1 MSVGRAANIV
11 ENPFLTLPIRRL
23 FLSNAVPMAVVMSTS
38 GLLNVVDGIFVGR
51 FIGAQALAAVS
62 LAFPAVML
70 LTALTTLAGGGMSSL
85 FARHLG
91 AGSRRE
97 AGAVFASAHGLVL
110 AMSVVLII
118 SALTFGHGAIS
129 FLAAGDEAVAGPARD
144 YLLILILGAPVQFG
158 LSLHA
163 DALRN
168 EGQAGLIAL
177 LSVLVNLLNVAAN
190 YIAIVILDLGIAGSA
205 IGTVVAQTLGL
216 VLLLMVRK
224 RDPALLPLGSI
235 RHASWLAGWRQ
246 ILSLGL
252 PLCLSF
258 IGMALVAST
267 VLLTIG
273 NTAADHATYVAAYGV
288 VTRVLGLAFLP
299 QMAIALATQSITGNN
314 VGAGRMDRARAALRL
329 AIESAFL
336 WCLGVALIGMFAGE
350 MLGAVFSEDRE
361 VVTAVAAIMR
371 PMTAL
376 YAITGPILV
385 IAMHFQAMGHPL
397 RAAVLT
403 LVKPWLLTPV
413 LIVVLNAI
421 FGLRGLWLAFPAAD
435 AALLLVAL
443 TIILRGRVFDT
454 APATLDAKEVS

>member
-11 ENPFLTLPIRRL
+11 ENPFLTLPVGRL

-85 FARHLG
+85 LARHLG
-91 AGSRRE
+91 AGSRSE
-97 AGAVFASAHGLVL
+97 AEAIFAGAHGLIL
-110 AMSVVLII
+110 AMSAVLIT
-118 SALTFGHGAIS
+118 SALTFGPGAVS
-129 FLAAGDEAVAGPARD
+129 FLAAGDEEVAGPAWG

-158 LSLHA
+158 LGLHA

-224 RDPALLPLGSI
+224 RDPALLPLSSI
-235 RHASWLAGWRQ
+235 RHASWLTGWRQ

-273 NTAADHATYVAAYGV
+273 NTAAAHATYVAAYGV

-314 VGAGRMDRARAALRL
+314 VGAGRMDRARAALWL
-329 AIESAFL
+329 AIGSAFF

-361 VVTAVAAIMR
+361 VVTAVAAIMC

-376 YAITGPILV
+376 YAITGPTLV
-385 IAMHFQAMGHPL
+385 IAMHFQAMGHSL
-397 RAAVLT
+397 RTAVLT

-413 LIVVLNAI
+413 LIVVLNALS
-421 FGLRGLWLAFPAAD
+421 GLPGLWLAFPAAD

-443 TIILRGRVFDT
+443 TIILRDRVFDT
-454 APATLDAKEVS
+454 APATPNTKEVS